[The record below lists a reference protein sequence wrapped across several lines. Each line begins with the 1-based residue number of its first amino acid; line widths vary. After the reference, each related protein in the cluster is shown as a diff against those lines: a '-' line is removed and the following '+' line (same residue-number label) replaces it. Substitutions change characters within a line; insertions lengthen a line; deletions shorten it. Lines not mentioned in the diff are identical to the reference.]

1 MAFEENLKKC
11 GCAIKRDC
19 RLKSSFGDEF
29 TVKTAVFPSDFTA
42 AANEYNY
49 IQKYGDGTY
58 TFEKLLENAGVGS
71 PFEEDTYE
79 EIAEYLDTLV

>member
-1 MAFEENLKKC
+1 MPHPLEPPFYYISYAMSAVPAF
-11 GCAIKRDC
+11 
-19 RLKSSFGDEF
+19 
-29 TVKTAVFPSDFTA
+29 AVYVDSLSDFTA

-79 EIAEYLDTLV
+79 EIAGYLDTLV